1 MENSNNLR
9 MVDNTKSIREYL
21 ALVRNNIFPIVLIS
35 LTCLV
40 VSILY
45 ALNARNIYNATT
57 VVKISKPQGSILE
70 TPLMPEVSDFGSDRF
85 IANEIEIMKS
95 YTVREHVAKSLI
107 DSFKVKSKADSF
119 YVILDNNFGFSNSD
133 SKLKNQQQIA
143 LQLASTVSVEQKRG
157 LDIVEIKVE
166 SPSAAEAAMIANCY
180 AGAYKDLNLDINRM
194 QLTIVKEFLAQ
205 QRDEKLRLLNEA
217 ENILEDFQ
225 KKGGIISIDN
235 QTNSLIQMQSS
246 FKAQQNAAKI
256 DLLTADKTL
265 NGYRERL
272 KNQDPRLASYVE
284 SFSTDAYIKS
294 LSDQSSKYEV
304 ARDIAAAENKDAASS
319 QKVKELDAKI
329 KDLRG
334 KIEQKMDVYRQG
346 AFANSPSELKEIGQ
360 KIMEQEIRSQA
371 LRSSVSELDGIIGGY
386 ERQFNKLPKNIIEY
400 ARLKRETESYEKL
413 YLAIETKYQEALIN
427 EQSKPGN
434 VILVDAARK
443 ATAPSKPN
451 RAMIV
456 AVGFLL
462 GLGISFGYV
471 FVRNYFDNTV
481 KTPEDIQNANATVL
495 AWIPQIEGL
504 TEKGNKDFEFIVAK
518 KPDSIPSEAFRT
530 LRTRLQF
537 SKLDSGTCMKVLV
550 TSSAPQEGKTIV
562 CVNLAGSFAQTN
574 KKTLLIDCDLRK
586 PRVHSVFE
594 SSRYPGLIDYFFQQ
608 ASLDEIIR
616 RSDLSNLDYIT
627 AGTIPP
633 NPAETLDSQTMK
645 DFLAQMSERY
655 DVIVLDSPPIIAV
668 TDSEILASLVDATIL
683 VVSAGTTEKDL
694 MEKSVELLS
703 GENSTLIGAVL
714 NNFAYKNGYGSYY
727 KYYYY
732 YSNPSKG
739 DAGRVSA
746 AKQKKKT
753 LA

>member
-1 MENSNNLR
+1 MENLNNLR
-9 MVDNTKSIREYL
+9 SVESTKSIREYL
-21 ALVRNNIFPIVLIS
+21 ALVKNNIFPIVLIS

-40 VSILY
+40 VSVLY
-45 ALNARNIYNATT
+45 ALNARNIFNATT

-95 YTVREHVAKSLI
+95 YTVRERVAKAIL
-107 DSFKVKSKADSF
+107 DSFKVKVKSDSF
-119 YVILDNNFGFSNSD
+119 YLVLKTDLGFSHTEPR
-133 SKLKNQQQIA
+133 LKTPQEFAQ
-143 LQLASTVSVEQKRG
+143 QLASTVSVEQKRG

-166 SPSAAEAAMIANCY
+166 SPSPGEAAMIANCY
-180 AGAYKDLNLDINRM
+180 ANAYKDLNLDINRM
-194 QLTIVKEFLAQ
+194 QLTIVKDFLAQ
-205 QRDEKLRLLNEA
+205 QSAEKLRQLNEA
-217 ENILEDFQ
+217 ENILEEFQ
-225 KKGGIISIDN
+225 KSGGIVSIDN
-235 QTNSLIQMQSS
+235 QTSSLIQMQSS
-246 FKAQQNAAKI
+246 FTAQKNAAKI
-256 DLLTADKTL
+256 DLLTAEKTL
-265 NGYRERL
+265 SGYREQL
-272 KNQDPRLASYVE
+272 KKQDPRLASYVE
-284 SFSTDAYIKS
+284 SFATDSYVKS
-294 LSDQSSKYEV
+294 LSEQVSKYEL
-304 ARDIAAAENKDAASS
+304 ARDVAIADNKEAANTP
-319 QKVKELDAKI
+319 KVKELDAKL
-329 KDLRG
+329 KELKG
-334 KIEQKMDVYRQG
+334 KLDQKFDIYRQG

-360 KIMEQEIRSQA
+360 KIMEQEIKSQA
-371 LRSSVSELDGIIGGY
+371 LRSSVSELDGIINGY

-400 ARLKRETESYEKL
+400 ARLKRETESLEKL
-413 YLAIETKYQEALIN
+413 YLAIENKYQEAMIN

-434 VILVDAARK
+434 VILVDAARQ
-443 ATAPSKPN
+443 ATSPSKPN

-456 AVGFLL
+456 AVGFIL

-471 FVRNYFDNTV
+471 FVRSYFDNTV
-481 KTPEDIQNANATVL
+481 KTPEDIQNSNATVL
-495 AWIPQIEGL
+495 AWIPQIEGIGN
-504 TEKGNKDFEFIVAK
+504 KGNNDFEFIVAK

-537 SKLDSGTCMKVLV
+537 SKLETSSCMKILV
-550 TSSAPQEGKTIV
+550 TSSAPQEGKTVV

-586 PRVHSVFE
+586 PRVHSVFGTN
-594 SSRYPGLIDYFFQQ
+594 RYPGLIDYFFQQ

-645 DFLAQMSERY
+645 DFIALMSERY
-655 DVIVLDSPPIIAV
+655 DVIIMDSPPIIAV
-668 TDSEILASLVDATIL
+668 TDSEILANLVDATIL

-703 GENSTLIGAVL
+703 GENSSLIGTVL

-739 DAGRVSA
+739 DAGRLSG
-746 AKQKKKT
+746 KQKKQT
-753 LA
+753 IVS